1 MILHVLLFD
10 IELYKLQIMR
20 NLANHHFDYIIFQ
33 LTSTDSSIS
42 SFQFVMLQLSE
53 NAEDIG

>member
-1 MILHVLLFD
+1 MTLHVLLFG

-20 NLANHHFDYIIFQ
+20 NLTNHDFDYDICQ

-42 SFQFVMLQLSE
+42 SFQFVMLQKSE